1 MFEIGQKYSGNVNG
15 EIFTVVNI
23 KKAERN
29 PDNLIVFQSEKTG
42 NKYEL
47 YETYASKLLFTRL

>member
-1 MFEIGQKYSGNVNG
+1 MFEIGRKYSGDMNG
-15 EIFTVVNI
+15 EVFTVVNI

-29 PDNLIVFQSEKTG
+29 LDNLIVFQSEKTG

-47 YETYASKLLFTRL
+47 YETHASKLLFTRL

>member
-15 EIFTVVNI
+15 GIFTVVNI
-23 KKAERN
+23 KKAEIN

-47 YETYASKLLFTRL
+47 YETHASKLLFTRL